1 MSDSS
6 IDRGRLRSAGEPALE
21 IIAQYGDRGFTLLL
35 LAVIGT
41 QLFLTSNFS
50 KDGQLFPYLVGI
62 PLFVLLLVILAGQ
75 TFSRLGEEFR
85 EFSTD
90 EMFTAGEQME
100 SMTESEDVDRDAT
113 GTRLKVLSVI
123 LWVAL
128 LLAGIYVLGFL
139 WAILVFSLAFYR
151 VEADQSWLK
160 SALYTL
166 VIWGAIVI
174 VFVGALNLRFYQG
187 MFALPHPLPF

>member
-50 KDGQLFPYLVGI
+50 EDGQLFPYLVGI

-75 TFSRLGEEFR
+75 TFPRLGEEFR

>member
-6 IDRGRLRSAGEPALE
+6 IDRGRLRSAGGPVLE

-50 KDGQLFPYLVGI
+50 EDGQLFPYLVGI

-75 TFSRLGEEFR
+75 TFSRLGAEFR

-100 SMTESEDVDRDAT
+100 SMTESEDVDQDVT

-160 SALYTL
+160 SVLYTL
-166 VIWGAIVI
+166 LIWGAIVI

>member
-50 KDGQLFPYLVGI
+50 EDGQLFPYLVGI

-75 TFSRLGEEFR
+75 TFPRLEEEFR